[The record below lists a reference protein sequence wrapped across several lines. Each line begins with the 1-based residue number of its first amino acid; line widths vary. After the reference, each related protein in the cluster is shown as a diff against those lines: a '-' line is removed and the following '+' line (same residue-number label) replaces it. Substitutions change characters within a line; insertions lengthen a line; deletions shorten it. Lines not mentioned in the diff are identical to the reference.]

1 MPSQN
6 FYVGFCDTY
15 IDNIRC
21 KIFYPS
27 QNNKKYASKSND
39 LRKTKASKKNNS
51 ISILLVRYWC
61 EVHFKK
67 ICRIFA
73 WPMFIKFYDWLWN
86 RNTDDPNG
94 FQANNYFK
102 FDVWNRSVPYEIET
116 SLNGL
121 DTLDFSCPN
130 DSSTSSNPTPDQELL
145 SSMLK
150 DTSTKKVIIYHG
162 GVGTSIDYYYTKFCQ
177 RISKELNALVVIP
190 EFSCGTLLYRVDRK
204 NKKIQHYSYEIPMYT
219 NNQERKDQNDIR
231 SVETYRVTKVLQDIM
246 KNVNQR
252 VIPTDVIGHSL
263 GGGSAIHLLANQEEN
278 DRKVFEKIVGLG
290 PSLGVG
296 MTDLDWKNV
305 LEMKYD
311 TKVLQILENLY
322 YYKDFPNNAICARL
336 GVADQNYG
344 NFKKQK
350 QFIVTIN
357 KCNHCDIFD
366 LSCRPLNKYSWWEKK
381 QWGVAGLLPDDPL
394 ISFENQIFLTCSF
407 LDGADINEL
416 VSFENQDWFVDG
428 VTLKDKLDM
437 QKVQNSVNR
446 LLSTQ

>member
-1 MPSQN
+1 
-6 FYVGFCDTY
+6 
-15 IDNIRC
+15 
-21 KIFYPS
+21 
-27 QNNKKYASKSND
+27 
-39 LRKTKASKKNNS
+39 
-51 ISILLVRYWC
+51 
-61 EVHFKK
+61 
-67 ICRIFA
+67 
-73 WPMFIKFYDWLWN
+73 
-86 RNTDDPNG
+86 
-94 FQANNYFK
+94 
-102 FDVWNRSVPYEIET
+102 
-116 SLNGL
+116 
-121 DTLDFSCPN
+121 
-130 DSSTSSNPTPDQELL
+130 
-145 SSMLK
+145 
-150 DTSTKKVIIYHG
+150 
-162 GVGTSIDYYYTKFCQ
+162 
-177 RISKELNALVVIP
+177 
-190 EFSCGTLLYRVDRK
+190 
-204 NKKIQHYSYEIPMYT
+204 MYT

-231 SVETYRVTKVLQDIM
+231 SIETYRVTKVLQDIM